1 MELDWEKVKG
11 YVNDFDFG
19 RLPKTDLDITRA
31 KVKGGWLVSGNSGL
45 TFVPD
50 PNHEWQTN

>member
-31 KVKGGWLVSGNSGL
+31 KVKGGWLVSGNTGL